1 LNEVSE
7 VSDGSRASSI
17 GSLHLERLFF
27 GSWFVG
33 TKRILG
39 IVIVIVIDIAS
50 RLKIKGMSSSN
61 CRIMT
66 KAETYDPIRSGPVR
80 PDPIR
85 STFGLGWNFDF
96 PMGDEA

>member
-7 VSDGSRASSI
+7 VSDSHQLFAAAAANGSRASSI

-39 IVIVIVIDIAS
+39 IVIVIVIVIDIAS
-50 RLKIKGMSSSN
+50 RLI
-61 CRIMT
+61 I
-66 KAETYDPIRSGPVR
+66 
-80 PDPIR
+80 
-85 STFGLGWNFDF
+85 
-96 PMGDEA
+96 